1 LASRGVVRV
10 GDDFMS
16 EYPDADPSSTELFAT
31 LMRTGF
37 VLREELD
44 RVVAASLGINQAMTN
59 TLAVIEGA
67 DEPLTPSEI
76 SDRTLIS
83 SATMTST
90 LDRLERHAWIR
101 RLPNPEDRRSVLVEV
116 TDEGQ
121 ALCDRFLP
129 GIHAVE
135 RAVMSELAPAER
147 DQLMKLLGKMLTGA
161 ARVTDAEPMPL
172 EGRRNR
178 RSPK

>member
-1 LASRGVVRV
+1 MASRGVVRV
-10 GDDFMS
+10 GDDFA
-16 EYPDADPSSTELFAT
+16 EEFPDGDAVSTEAYAT
-31 LMRTGF
+31 LIRAGSAL
-37 VLREELD
+37 VAEID
-44 RVVAASLGINQAMTN
+44 RVVAASPELNLQVTN

-67 DEPLTPSEI
+67 GEPLTPSEI

-90 LDRLERHAWIR
+90 LDRLERHGLVR

-116 TDEGQ
+116 TEAGR

-129 GIHAVE
+129 GINALQI
-135 RAVMSELAPAER
+135 AVMSDLEPAER
-147 DQLMKLLGKMLTGA
+147 DQLLQLLAKVLAGA
-161 ARVTDAEPMPL
+161 ARVAAAEPIPL
-172 EGRRNR
+172 EGRRVR

>member
-1 LASRGVVRV
+1 MVRV
-10 GDDFMS
+10 GDDFAV
-16 EYPDADPSSTELFAT
+16 EYPDADLSSTELFAT

-44 RVVAASLGINQAMTN
+44 RVVSASLGINQAMTN

-76 SDRTLIS
+76 SERTLIS

-90 LDRLERHAWIR
+90 LDRLERQGWIR
-101 RLPNPEDRRSVLVEV
+101 RLPNPDDRRSVLVEV
-116 TDEGQ
+116 TEDGQ

-135 RAVMSELAPAER
+135 RAVMADLDAAER
-147 DQLMKLLGKMLTGA
+147 EQLMELLGKMLTGA

-172 EGRRNR
+172 EGTRRR
-178 RSPK
+178 RTAPK

>member
-1 LASRGVVRV
+1 VVRV
-10 GDDFMS
+10 GDDFTT
-16 EYPDADPSSTELFAT
+16 EYPDADSSSTELFAT

-37 VLREELD
+37 VLRAELD

-59 TLAVIEGA
+59 TLAVVEGA

-90 LDRLERHAWIR
+90 LDRLARQGWVR
-101 RLPNPEDRRSVLVEV
+101 RLPNPDDRRSVLVEI

-135 RAVMSELAPAER
+135 RAVMSELEPAER
-147 DQLMKLLGKMLTGA
+147 EQLLQLLAKLLAGA
-161 ARVTDAEPMPL
+161 ARVTDGEPMPL
-172 EGRRNR
+172 EGRRVR
-178 RSPK
+178 RTAHK

>member
-1 LASRGVVRV
+1 MASRGVVRV
-10 GDDFMS
+10 GEDFLA
-16 EYPDADPSSTELFAT
+16 EYPEADGTSTELFAT

-37 VLREELD
+37 VLGNELD
-44 RVVAASLGINQAMTN
+44 RVVAASIGLNQAATN

-90 LDRLERHAWIR
+90 LDRLERRGLVR

-116 TDEGQ
+116 TEDGQ
-121 ALCDRFLP
+121 EVCDRFLP
-129 GIHAVE
+129 GIHRVE
-135 RAVMSELAPAER
+135 REVMSALSPTER
-147 DQLMKLLGKMLTGA
+147 DKLMVLLGKVLEGA
-161 ARVTDAEPMPL
+161 AGVAADEPIPL
-172 EGRRNR
+172 EGHRVR
-178 RSPK
+178 KA